1 MMLKPVR
8 LAIND
13 SGSWRVI
20 CRFDAADDERANAIL
35 DAADTGTAA
44 ACPRC
49 GSEMQPGIAIAQTYI
64 GYGSGDV
71 VTWSPGGPGLLVTC
85 LKCVACGHSVT
96 AADTAALCA
105 PLAQA

>member
-1 MMLKPVR
+1 MQ
-8 LAIND
+8 ASIT
-13 SGSWRVI
+13 
-20 CRFDAADDERANAIL
+20 
-35 DAADTGTAA
+35 AADTGTAA
-44 ACPRC
+44 AWARC